1 MKTGKKRRQ
10 LIYDTACEPVMQARI
25 KIARMMCGHP
35 QGSEIDMILAQAMDR
50 CGSGALAALDADMR
64 DNPSARRLI
73 G

>member
-25 KIARMMCGHP
+25 RIARLMCG
-35 QGSEIDMILAQAMDR
+35 QAIGNDIDMILAQAMDK

-64 DNPSARRLI
+64 ENPSARRLI